1 MKTTARGRPRRPR
14 RDGDHGRGSPAR
26 EGGQT
31 GAPTPKKHHQQDLKS
46 RAAASGGHD
55 ATGDHGRGKPSEG
68 RRSHNRPRRRRPPL
82 PPARVKTQ
90 KRGARRDARRTT
102 GLTWELIAPDP
113 LRAPVP
119 TKQHGYEGTGHVLR
133 PTNAYGAAHTVRQR
147 AFSARWIATAL
158 RRIRDCF

>member
-1 MKTTARGRPRRPR
+1 MP
-14 RDGDHGRGSPAR
+14 DGSLWSHVG
-26 EGGQT
+26 T
-31 GAPTPKKHHQQDLKS
+31 H
-46 RAAASGGHD
+46 RA
-55 ATGDHGRGKPSEG
+55 
-68 RRSHNRPRRRRPPL
+68 N
-82 PPARVKTQ
+82 
-90 KRGARRDARRTT
+90 
-102 GLTWELIAPDP
+102 P

>member
-1 MKTTARGRPRRPR
+1 MRPDVDGVYEMNTTNKTSSRARPPPAATTRRETT
-14 RDGDHGRGSPAR
+14 GEASPAR
-26 EGGQT
+26 
-31 GAPTPKKHHQQDLKS
+31 D
-46 RAAASGGHD
+46 GGHITARD
-55 ATGDHGRGKPSEG
+55 AEDH
-68 RRSHNRPRRRRPPL
+68 HYRPRVSKRSSEEHDEYTVLGPL
-82 PPARVKTQ
+82 ALGYIGTLR
-90 KRGARRDARRTT
+90 AN
-102 GLTWELIAPDP
+102 P